1 MRGRI
6 VRNSTSTEVITVSRR
21 IVPLLSTLVLF
32 LMLPL
37 VLKAQDSAGSPG
49 GGITTVNDMV
59 SGVGDD
65 FFTDADA
72 QAITGTGEGD
82 SPEAPAPEGDLGE
95 PQPVEGVEEGTGEG
109 EGEEPPEEEEEPVG
123 EEEEGKGGEPVAAKP
138 GEAAPKPGEE
148 AAADALPEGVVKMKN
163 RAGKEGLFMEP
174 AVFEGFRTSH
184 ELINKVSDLFEE
196 PASYES
202 IEMRDRAYQGQEH
215 MYGDFLTGTPES
227 AQRFWADWARTAAD
241 ALASGETANDPFVAL
256 SGTLYDNL
264 MTVSPDA
271 YANLR
276 HKAATDLIT
285 EMYQE
290 AAAKQDRNLYHSAG
304 HIAKTLG
311 LPFKATAEME
321 SFFATKGGVPS
332 NEQRLMAENQ
342 RLQEQLNGNSVKA
355 AQNAYLEFRAQTSR
369 EIEAAMI
376 SDAIKPAFESV
387 AEAWAKVEG
396 GDAAFKEL
404 IQDRA
409 FNAIKEKIGQDPK
422 FQATIS
428 RLDAEVRRAAT
439 PQARQAVAE
448 RIVAAYANKSKLVL
462 GAIRGDIAKFANEKF
477 QDKSKGVH
485 ARREA
490 AQGQRGPKGASAP
503 VNKGLDGGRI
513 KGSKAGTMFDPAVAA
528 REAQELILQS

>member
-1 MRGRI
+1 
-6 VRNSTSTEVITVSRR
+6 
-21 IVPLLSTLVLF
+21 
-32 LMLPL
+32 
-37 VLKAQDSAGSPG
+37 
-49 GGITTVNDMV
+49 
-59 SGVGDD
+59 
-65 FFTDADA
+65 
-72 QAITGTGEGD
+72 
-82 SPEAPAPEGDLGE
+82 
-95 PQPVEGVEEGTGEG
+95 
-109 EGEEPPEEEEEPVG
+109 
-123 EEEEGKGGEPVAAKP
+123 
-138 GEAAPKPGEE
+138 
-148 AAADALPEGVVKMKN
+148 MKN

-184 ELINKVSDLFEE
+184 ELFNKVSDLFEE
-196 PASYES
+196 PVSYES
-202 IEMRDRAYQGQEH
+202 IEMRNRAYEGQEH
-215 MYGDFLTGTPES
+215 MYGDFLTGTPEA

-276 HKAATDLIT
+276 HRAATDLIT

-290 AAAKQDRNLYHSAG
+290 AAQNQDRNLYHSAG

-332 NEQRLMAENQ
+332 NEQRLLAENQ

-355 AQNAYLEFRAQTSR
+355 AQTAYQNFVAQTSR
-369 EIEAAMI
+369 EIEAALI

-396 GDAAFKEL
+396 GDAAYKEL

-409 FNAIKEKIGQDPK
+409 FNAIKETLNKDTK
-422 FQATIS
+422 WHETVK
-428 RLDAEVRRAAT
+428 RMDAEVRRAAN

-448 RIVAAYANKSKLVL
+448 RIVAAYANKAKLIL
-462 GAIRGDIAKFANEKF
+462 GAKKGEIAKFANEQF
-477 QDKSKGVH
+477 QEKSKGVH

-490 AQGQRGPKGASAP
+490 AQGQRGPKGAAAP